1 MIEGGD
7 SAGRNAT
14 PIGRCLIQDL
24 PPDLPAKTIVEVL
37 FTYRDNGM
45 LTVEARLPDLQRKAV
60 LAIERASGLNEA
72 KLKEWDQ
79 RLKADR
85 GKS

>member
-1 MIEGGD
+1 
-7 SAGRNAT
+7 
-14 PIGRCLIQDL
+14 
-24 PPDLPAKTIVEVL
+24 
-37 FTYRDNGM
+37 M
-45 LTVEARLPDLQRKAV
+45 LTVEGRLPDLQRKAV
-60 LAIERASGLNEA
+60 LAIERSTGLNEA